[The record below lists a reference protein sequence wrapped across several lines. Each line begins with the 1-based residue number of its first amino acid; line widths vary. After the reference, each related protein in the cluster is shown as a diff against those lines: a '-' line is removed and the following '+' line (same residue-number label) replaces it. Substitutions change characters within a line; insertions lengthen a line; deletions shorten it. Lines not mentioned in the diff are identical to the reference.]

1 MKILHIT
8 YSHKGGAG
16 IAAKRLH
23 TALQQNGVSSA
34 YLSTNLT
41 INFNE
46 EVVIDNFF
54 EYKKPSILK
63 KIKLKILS
71 FTSFSIR
78 NNLSKKIN
86 RFKKEGD
93 FEIISSPFSSYK
105 LQNHHLYKEADIIN
119 LHWVSG
125 IIDYPSFFKAC
136 KKPIVW
142 TFHDMNPFL
151 GMFHYQNDFN
161 KASSE
166 LNKFNKEI
174 QELQKK
180 HINYIEIGA
189 IVSPSNWLLQEALN
203 SSFFPKLIN
212 KNIVNSIDLETFTIK
227 CKVQLRKEYSI
238 SDNEFVILF
247 VAEDVNNYRKG
258 FDLLLES
265 LNYLESINYTIL
277 TIGLDNPEVYK
288 DIKVISLG
296 RISDVKKI
304 VDIYNLAD
312 VFILPSRE
320 DNLPNVILESFATGL
335 PIISFN
341 IGGIKEHVLSNKTGA
356 ISNELTGLSLSKQII
371 EFYNSKDNF
380 DSQLIRK
387 YAEENF
393 SFFNQ
398 YRDYLNL
405 YKELLKND

>member
-1 MKILHIT
+1 MKVLHIT
-8 YSHKGGAG
+8 YSYKGGAG

-23 TALQQNGVSSA
+23 TALEKNGISSA

-41 INFNE
+41 INYNN
-46 EVVIDNFF
+46 EVVIDDFF
-54 EYKKPSILK
+54 KYKKPTIFK
-63 KIKLKILS
+63 KIKLKVLS
-71 FTSFSIR
+71 FISISKK
-78 NNLSKKIN
+78 NKLSKKIN

-93 FEIISSPFSSYK
+93 FEIISSPYSSYK
-105 LQNHHLYKEADIIN
+105 LQNHPLYKEADIIN

-125 IIDYPSFFKAC
+125 LLDYPSFFKAC

-142 TFHDMNPFL
+142 TLHDMNPFL
-151 GMFHYQNDFN
+151 GMFHYQNDLKNASLELKYFN
-161 KASSE
+161 K
-166 LNKFNKEI
+166 KV

-180 HINYIEIGA
+180 HINYIEKGA
-189 IVSPSNWLLQEALN
+189 VVSPSNWLLQEALASN
-203 SSFFPKLIN
+203 FFTKLIN
-212 KNIVNSIDLETFTIK
+212 KNIVNSIDLETFTFK
-227 CKVQLRKEYSI
+227 NKTQLRKEYSI
-238 SDNEFVILF
+238 SENEFVILF

-265 LNYLESINYTIL
+265 LNYLKSINYDIL
-277 TIGLDNPEVYK
+277 TIGIDSPEVHK
-288 DIKVISLG
+288 EIKIISLG
-296 RISDVKKI
+296 RVSEVKRI

-341 IGGIKEHVLSNKTGA
+341 IGGIKEHVLPNKTGA
-356 ISNELTGLSLSKQII
+356 LSKELTGLSLSKQIV
-371 EFYNSKDNF
+371 EFYNTKNNF

-393 SFFNQ
+393 SFSNQ
-398 YRDYLNL
+398 SRDYLKI
-405 YKELLKND
+405 YKELLEND